1 MLAQESGLN
10 TVQVSHWFN
19 NARKR
24 LLINDNYYRKGMGK
38 GKRTTGKKVEAKN
51 LQGQVQDALR
61 ARHERD
67 AREQTLSAEIA
78 AQHPIRFQDEVDYV
92 YKFASNAAGLP
103 RAYYN
108 V

>member
-1 MLAQESGLN
+1 MFRENKTFRIVAS
-10 TVQVSHWFN
+10 WF
-19 NARKR
+19 ATRKIQAAFTNLPKAMSTDR
-24 LLINDNYYRKGMGK
+24 LSPRASALFM
-38 GKRTTGKKVEAKN
+38 E

-92 YKFASNAAGLP
+92 YKFARNAAGLP
-103 RAYYN
+103 RVYYN